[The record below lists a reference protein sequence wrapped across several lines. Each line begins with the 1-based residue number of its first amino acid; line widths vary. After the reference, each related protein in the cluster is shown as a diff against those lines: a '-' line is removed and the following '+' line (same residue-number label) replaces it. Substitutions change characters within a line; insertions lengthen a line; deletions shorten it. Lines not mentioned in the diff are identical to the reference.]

1 MRFELAKHEGEQMY
15 GILLDQ
21 IKCFDR
27 LVPSLQLE
35 IQKAFGAPEQL
46 VKVRSEYYREQ
57 VHIPKVGRYFG
68 KCMVPTNGAVQGSVF
83 SIDDICM

>member
-1 MRFELAKHEGEQMY
+1 MGARAGKTSEDVTFPFYMRFELAKHEGEQVY

-21 IKCFDR
+21 IKRIDR

-46 VKVRSEYYREQ
+46 VE
-57 VHIPKVGRYFG
+57 
-68 KCMVPTNGAVQGSVF
+68 
-83 SIDDICM
+83 

>member
-1 MRFELAKHEGEQMY
+1 MGARAGKTSEDVTFPFHMRFELAKHEGEQMC

-35 IQKAFGAPEQL
+35 IQRAFGAPEQL
-46 VKVRSEYYREQ
+46 VKVRTEYYKGQ
-57 VHIPKVGRYFG
+57 VHAPKVG
-68 KCMVPTNGAVQGSVF
+68 
-83 SIDDICM
+83 